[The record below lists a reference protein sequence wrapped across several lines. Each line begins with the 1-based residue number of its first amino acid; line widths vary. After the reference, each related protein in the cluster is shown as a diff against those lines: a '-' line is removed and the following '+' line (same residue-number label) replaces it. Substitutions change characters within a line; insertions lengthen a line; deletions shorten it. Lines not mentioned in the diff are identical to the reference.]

1 MVKTLL
7 ICTIENRWWGIF
19 LVFTLYGFARDYKS
33 FVRQLAKDVRD
44 ILDNLLS
51 HGYGKRNKTTTL
63 TV

>member
-1 MVKTLL
+1 MVKTLF
-7 ICTIENRWWGIF
+7 IRTIENRWWGIF